1 MQHCK
6 RKEVLRRMK
15 ITILLKCM
23 VMTKVHLL
31 FIGILVT
38 IIAHSRDLST
48 TVRVEER
55 KEERKP
61 FRNLSNCEIDRTK
74 KKIVKRPLGTS
85 KDLFNSI

>member
-1 MQHCK
+1 MHG
-6 RKEVLRRMK
+6 MA
-15 ITILLKCM
+15 
-23 VMTKVHLL
+23 KVHLL

-61 FRNLSNCEIDRTK
+61 FRKLSNREIDRIK
-74 KKIVKRPLGTS
+74 KRIVKRPLGTS
-85 KDLFNSI
+85 KDLFTSI